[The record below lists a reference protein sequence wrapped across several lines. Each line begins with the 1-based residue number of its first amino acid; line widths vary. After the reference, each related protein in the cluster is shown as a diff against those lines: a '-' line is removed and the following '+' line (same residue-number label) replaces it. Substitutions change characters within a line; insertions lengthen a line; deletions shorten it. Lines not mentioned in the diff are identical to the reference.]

1 MHLQGEMITH
11 HFKEPHYISVDS
23 KEQLFVLDIDGIYI
37 FDREGKYI
45 DRFWEKEAFFYPK
58 VKAVDV
64 DMEGNVYFAQD
75 DGGFYL

>member
-11 HFKEPHYISVDS
+11 HLKEPYYISVDS

-45 DRFWEKEAFFYPK
+45 DRFWGKGSFFLSQGK
-58 VKAVDV
+58 SCRC
-64 DMEGNVYFAQD
+64 
-75 DGGFYL
+75 